1 MTVRV
6 GPGTQA
12 TDSSLIE
19 EEASRL
25 PHCTIQRSFPFAA
38 LVYLLWTCN
47 TSIRYRALEAD
58 HLPLSC
64 SLLFL
69 EVLLKRTPHL
79 RSGAVE
85 EDPLI
90 PLGNAEGGADFIRCP
105 SLYVAQDD

>member
-1 MTVRV
+1 MTIQVV
-6 GPGTQA
+6 PGTQA

-25 PHCTIQRSFPFAA
+25 PHCIIQRSFPFAA
-38 LVYLLWTCN
+38 LVYLLSTCN
-47 TSIRYRALEAD
+47 TSIRYSALED

-64 SLLFL
+64 LLLFL

-90 PLGNAEGGADFIRCP
+90 PLGNAEGGADFI
-105 SLYVAQDD
+105 